1 LYSDALAS
9 KKYVVVLTKRDLLPA
24 DAPLPRVDASETE
37 GTIAISSAAGTG
49 LEELN
54 ELLWKFV
61 EREKAST
68 EAADSADV
76 AHIPGYWEFMD
87 DE

>member
-1 LYSDALAS
+1 
-9 KKYVVVLTKRDLLPA
+9 V
-24 DAPLPRVDASETE
+24 DAPESEWTM
-37 GTIAISSAAGTG
+37 AISSAAGTG

-54 ELLWKFV
+54 ESLWKFV
-61 EREKAST
+61 ERAKTS
-68 EAADSADV
+68 EAAATGAEV